1 MKEKYYKYAEL
12 LLKKGLC
19 IKKKQPLVISAP
31 IESIDFIR
39 VLTEVACK
47 LNVNDI
53 YYDWYDDELKYTEL
67 KYYNIKDIKNSL
79 FWNKKIHNEYAKK
92 NAAFLFL
99 TTSTT
104 DIMKDID
111 PKKMKVA
118 SSHSLKTRNIYR
130 KMQQENKI
138 NWCIAAVSTE
148 SFGKTVFNNED
159 NPKEK
164 LWNTIF
170 DICLINKENPIK
182 EWEAKIKENKRIC
195 QKLTKL
201 NIKTLIY
208 TNKLGTNLKVEL
220 SKNAIWCGGNSN
232 INNKELLVNIPSEE
246 VFTTPNKYK
255 TNGVVYCSK
264 PLIHSGIMINDIF
277 LEFKNG
283 KVVNYDA
290 SSGKEELKNIIEFDS
305 ESSMLGEIALV
316 DYNSKISNTNILFYE
331 TLFDEN
337 ASCHIALGQ
346 GFKEC
351 LKNSFKLNNKELEK
365 LGYNQSKN
373 HIDIMIGT
381 KDLDIKAITY
391 DNKEIDIFKNGS
403 FNI

>member
-182 EWEAKIKENKRIC
+182 EWETKIKENKRIC

>member
-19 IKKKQPLVISAP
+19 IKKNQPLVIIAP

-47 LNVNDI
+47 LNINDI
-53 YYDWYDDELKYTEL
+53 YFDWYDDELKYLEL
-67 KYYNIKDIKNSL
+67 KYYKIKDIKKSL
-79 FWNKKIHNEYAKK
+79 FWNKTIHNEYAKK

-99 TTSTT
+99 TSSAP
-104 DIMKDID
+104 DIMKDIESE
-111 PKKMKVA
+111 KMKVA
-118 SSHSLKTRNIYR
+118 SSQSLKTRNIYR
-130 KMQQENKI
+130 KLQQDNKI

-148 SFGKTVFNNED
+148 NFGKTVYGNVD

-170 DICLINKENPIK
+170 DICLINEETPIK
-182 EWEAKIKENKRIC
+182 SWENKIKENKRIC

-201 NIKTLIY
+201 KIKELTY
-208 TNKLGTNLKVEL
+208 TNSLGTNLTIEL
-220 SKNAIWCGGNSN
+220 SNKAIWCGGNSI

-264 PLIHSGIMINDIF
+264 PLIHSGIMINDIY
-277 LEFKNG
+277 LEFKDG
-283 KVVNYDA
+283 KVINYDA
-290 SSGKEELKNIIEFDS
+290 SSGKEELKNIIEFDK
-305 ESSMLGEIALV
+305 ESSMLGEVALV
-316 DYNSKISNTNILFYE
+316 DYNSKISNTNTLFYE

-337 ASCHIALGQ
+337 AACHIALGQ

-351 LKNSFKLNNKELEK
+351 LKESTKLNNKELESI
-365 LGYNQSKN
+365 GYNNSKN

-381 KDLDIKAITY
+381 KDLNIKAITY
-391 DNKEIDIFKNGS
+391 DNKEIDIFKDGS
-403 FNI
+403 FTI